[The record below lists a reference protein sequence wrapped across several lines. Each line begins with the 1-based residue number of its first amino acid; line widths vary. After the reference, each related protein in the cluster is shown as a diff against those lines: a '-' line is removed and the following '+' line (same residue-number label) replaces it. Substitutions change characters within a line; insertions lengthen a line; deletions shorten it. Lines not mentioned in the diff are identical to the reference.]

1 MIKNKGIELT
11 KNSIAELEDSITQ
24 LEALID
30 NDEIALKSLNK
41 LTFWTVL
48 VVSAGCIVYLCFSW
62 WSL

>member
-1 MIKNKGIELT
+1 MKTNKGIELT
-11 KNSIAELEDSITQ
+11 KNSIADLEDSITQ
-24 LEALID
+24 LETLID

>member
-1 MIKNKGIELT
+1 MRKNKGIELT
-11 KNSIAELEDSITQ
+11 KNSIADLENSITN
-24 LEALID
+24 LETLID